1 MAPTDLRNLF
11 VSFRDHGDVTAL
23 AVIFDRTAPNLLE
36 LARRLTRSGADSA
49 DDLVQATFVSAIENR
64 GRFDAT
70 RPLEPWLAGILANHA
85 LNGRR
90 RAAKRPSPLGDAAPI
105 SSDSSV
111 DDREL
116 WREVARA
123 TAALPPAYRDLVAP
137 RVLLGDRSQDVAK
150 RTGRSPGVVRMQLHR
165 GLVLLR
171 RALPQGLLASF
182 LLAVDSR
189 VTLAAARASTLERGR
204 ELFALEPVAAPA
216 ALAGGILV
224 SKKLGLVFATL
235 ALGLVGFVLFR
246 DEPAAE
252 PATPTFSPTATLTP
266 GVVDTV
272 DADESSS
279 TIERAVAETP
289 ATESV
294 AATAGSQ
301 SAPESYRRA
310 LSGVRGRLLESSR
323 EPAAGLELSLISLD
337 HDQLV
342 VDLDRAF
349 EAGSFIAPIAKT
361 TTDTSGRFRF
371 TEIEPTGFH
380 AIGVDLG
387 GSRATLRVI
396 DVPLVS
402 GEEIDLGDVLLG
414 AVVALRGRIVDE
426 DGEPVP
432 DARVRAIPLPGPIAA
447 LGLER
452 VTPDSLLMFAVREPY
467 RVEKMPSW
475 MRSLLRALPIPT
487 TRSAADGTFFLRGVA
502 PGLVTTIADKDG
514 FVARAFGPT
523 PSRGDREVDVGDLEL
538 SQGRSIAGVV
548 LDEARRPLENA
559 EIAVG
564 TTGLVK
570 SNAILERHTRSD
582 AAGRFEVHAIA
593 EQGDAIVAVR
603 AMAGARWS
611 IFNGEPEPLELIV
624 PNCLEHT
631 ILVRNELDEPVSDAE
646 FRICAKPLVDNTPIL
661 ERNDEWAA
669 PRVAPVA
676 GAPGDYR
683 LSSLPLGS
691 YVGFARAPQ
700 CGLTRFEFEV
710 APDAPPTRVTVEPI
724 RVIGVFVSDAVT
736 NAPIEHALV
745 RVVASRDPDMTLGRA
760 RTGSDGRCL
769 LELPSKE
776 SGGGIDLRT
785 SHPAYAQHRAPLADD
800 VTESKISLERGRDL
814 IGLITT
820 EGSPPARRYLV
831 AVILRGGPL
840 DVDGGGSA
848 LPILVTSSATG
859 AFRVRNL
866 QSGDYEYEIC
876 DDLLSADLATIA
888 TRATQDIRSLEPRS
902 LARGGFSMISGEDT
916 ELVIDLVVP
925 GSGRNGTVEGRVTAG
940 GFPLTTASVQVV
952 GSSDG
957 RFHQVDAEGR
967 FTIRD
972 VRPGEA
978 EVQLYDFRAEHG
990 GGGSIARMVR
1000 RTVNV
1005 EAGGVAVVDFKLAQH
1020 SLRIFVTDRGAPAE
1034 GVAVE
1039 AETIT
1044 PSNVL
1049 YTACREV
1056 TAADGS
1062 ADLAVDDPGK
1072 YRIVVDDSSRG
1083 YVVKD
1088 IELVEGAAPP
1098 VLHLDLESGITV
1110 AGEIG
1115 VDASFGPAPWSL
1127 SVTVRFENTWL
1138 ARTIEIDASTR
1149 RFRTEHLPAGKL
1161 QFMLSNDAGE
1171 YRLAD
1176 LTLTTSREDLELEFA
1191 APRDG

>member
-11 VSFRDHGDVTAL
+11 VSFRDHGDMTAL

-36 LARRLTRSGADSA
+36 LARRLSRSGADSA

-64 GRFDAT
+64 SRFDAT

-85 LNGRR
+85 LNARR

-105 SSDSSV
+105 SSDSAV

-123 TAALPPAYRDLVAP
+123 TAALPPVYRDLVAP
-137 RVLLGDRSQDVAK
+137 RVLLGERSRDVAK
-150 RTGRSPGVVRMQLHR
+150 RSGRSPGVVRMQLHR

-182 LLAVDSR
+182 LLVIDSR
-189 VTLAAARASTLERGR
+189 VTLAAARAATLERGR
-204 ELFALEPVAAPA
+204 ELFALESAAAPA

-224 SKKLGLVFATL
+224 SKKLGLVLAAL
-235 ALGLVGFVLFR
+235 ALGLVGFVLFH

-252 PATPTFSPTATLTP
+252 LARPTVTTTATVTP
-266 GVVDTV
+266 GVVGTDRGDDSSNTV
-272 DADESSS
+272 
-279 TIERAVAETP
+279 ERAVAEAP
-289 ATESV
+289 ASDPVV
-294 AATAGSQ
+294 ALSEPR

-349 EAGSFIAPIAKT
+349 EAGSFIAPIARA
-361 TTDTSGRFRF
+361 TTDATGRFRF

-402 GEEIDLGDVLLG
+402 GEEIDLGDVVLG

-426 DGEPVP
+426 EGEPVP

-452 VTPDSLLMFAVREPY
+452 VTPDSLLMFAVRQPY
-467 RVEKMPSW
+467 RVEKLPSW
-475 MRSLLRALPIPT
+475 LRSLLRALPIPT
-487 TRSAADGTFFLRGVA
+487 TRTSADGTFFLRGVA
-502 PGLVTTIADKDG
+502 PGLVTTIADKEG

-523 PSRGDREVDVGDLEL
+523 PSRGDKEVDVGDLEMTR
-538 SQGRSIAGVV
+538 GRSIVGVV

-564 TTGLVK
+564 TTGIVK
-570 SNAILERHTRSD
+570 SNAILERHARTD
-582 AAGRFEVHAIA
+582 ASGRFEVRAVA
-593 EQGDAIVAVR
+593 EEGDAIVAVR
-603 AMAGARWS
+603 AVAGARWA

-646 FRICAKPLVDNTPIL
+646 FRICAKPLTHSTPIL

-669 PRVAPVA
+669 PHVAPVA
-676 GAPGDYR
+676 NAPGEYR
-683 LSSLPLGS
+683 LSSLPLGA
-691 YVGFARAPQ
+691 YVGFARVPRS
-700 CGLTRFEFEV
+700 GLTRFEFEV
-710 APDAPPTRVTVEPI
+710 RHDSSPTRVIVAPQ
-724 RVIGVFVSDAVT
+724 RVIDVFVGDAAT
-736 NAPIEHALV
+736 NAPVEHALV
-745 RVVASRDPDMTLGRA
+745 RVVASRDPDMTLARA

-769 LELPSKE
+769 LEMPSKE
-776 SGGGIDLRT
+776 TGVRFDLRT
-785 SHPAYAQHRAPLADD
+785 SHPAYAQNRVSIGDD
-800 VTESKISLERGRDL
+800 VTESRISLERGCEL
-814 IGLITT
+814 VGLITT
-820 EGSPPARRYLV
+820 DGSPPSSRYLV
-831 AVILRGGPL
+831 VLIPRGGAL
-840 DVDGGGSA
+840 DVEGVGSA
-848 LPILVTSSATG
+848 LPSVVTSSASG

-866 QSGDYEYEIC
+866 PPGEYAYEIY
-876 DDLLSADLATIA
+876 DDLLSADLAAIA

-902 LARGGFSMISGEDT
+902 LALGGFSMTSGEET
-916 ELVIDLVVP
+916 QLVIDLVVP

-972 VRPGEA
+972 VRPGET
-978 EVQLYDFRAEHG
+978 EVQLYDFRAENG

-1005 EAGGVAVVDFKLAQH
+1005 EAGGVTVVDFKLAQH

-1072 YRIVVDDSSRG
+1072 YRIVVDDRSRG
-1083 YVVKD
+1083 YAVKE

-1110 AGEIG
+1110 AGEIE
-1115 VDASFGPAPWSL
+1115 VDAAFGPGPWSL
-1127 SVTVRFENTWL
+1127 AVTIRFENTWL
-1138 ARTIEIDASTR
+1138 SRTIEVDVSTR
-1149 RFRTEHLPAGKL
+1149 RFRTEHLPAGKMR
-1161 QFMLSNDAGE
+1161 FMLSNDAGA
-1171 YRLAD
+1171 YRLVE
-1176 LTLTTSREDLELEFA
+1176 TTVTTSREDLKLEFA
-1191 APRDG
+1191 AESGG